1 MNPVIVFCL
10 LLMERMALVMLVV
23 YLLSKRRAFKKVFR
37 STGTIYDNV
46 GIVIIFSVLA
56 IYGTLRGIPVSGA
69 IANIRDLGPMM
80 AGILGGPIIGGLTGV
95 IAAIHRYSQGGFT
108 AIPCPIA
115 TIFAGVLAG
124 LLSKKFKPGAAYYSR
139 AIFLGVVVELVH
151 MSLILAIARPLS
163 EAIHLVEQIA
173 IPMVAANTLG
183 VLIFLYILK
192 EQNHWETNSS

>member
-1 MNPVIVFCL
+1 M
-10 LLMERMALVMLVV
+10 
-23 YLLSKRRAFKKVFR
+23 
-37 STGTIYDNV
+37 
-46 GIVIIFSVLA
+46 
-56 IYGTLRGIPVSGA
+56 YGTLRGIPVSGA

-151 MSLILAIARPLS
+151 MSLILAYCSTTLRSDTPCRTNCDSNGRGKHARRTDLFIYPERAKS
-163 EAIHLVEQIA
+163 
-173 IPMVAANTLG
+173 LG
-183 VLIFLYILK
+183 N
-192 EQNHWETNSS
+192 E

>member
-1 MNPVIVFCL
+1 MMNPVIAFAL
-10 LLMERMALVMLVV
+10 LLMERMALVMLIV
-23 YLLSKRRAFKKVFR
+23 YLLSKYRLFKKVIR
-37 STGTIYDNV
+37 SEGTICDAA
-46 GIVIIFSVLA
+46 GIVIIFSLLS

-80 AGILGGPIIGGLTGV
+80 AGLLGGPIIGGLTGV

-124 LLSKKFKPGAAYYSR
+124 LLSKKIKDGVAYY
-139 AIFLGVVVELVH
+139 AGAVALGVSVELVH
-151 MSLILAIARPLS
+151 MGLILVIARPLT
-163 EAIHLVEQIA
+163 EAIQLVEQIA
-173 IPMVAANTLG
+173 IPMIVANTLG

-192 EQNHWETNSS
+192 EQNLWGNKQ

>member
-1 MNPVIVFCL
+1 MNPVIAFAL
-10 LLMERMALVMLVV
+10 LLMERMALVMLIV
-23 YLLSKRRAFKKVFR
+23 YLLSKLRLFKKVIR
-37 STGTIYDNV
+37 SEGTIRDV
-46 GIVIIFSVLA
+46 AGIVIIFSLLS

-80 AGILGGPIIGGLTGV
+80 AGLLGGPIIGGLTGV

-124 LLSKKFKPGAAYYSR
+124 VLSKKIKDGVAYY
-139 AIFLGVVVELVH
+139 AGAVALGVSVELVH
-151 MSLILAIARPLS
+151 MGLILVIARPLT
-163 EAIHLVEQIA
+163 EAIQLVEQIA
-173 IPMVAANTLG
+173 IPMIAANTLG

-192 EQNHWETNSS
+192 EQNLWEKK